1 MTALGA
7 VGAFLIAC
15 LGGTAWWV
23 WLRRTPDPWAA
34 PARRATLR
42 RAAAAVWRQTYPMP
56 GKDWRKQLLTAVAAL
71 VSIALW
77 VVILAGAMW
86 LAHGAPDPSVAPVG
100 PMTETP

>member
-23 WLRRTPDPWAA
+23 WLRRTPAAAA
-34 PARRATLR
+34 PAVPAK
-42 RAAAAVWRQTYPMP
+42 A
-56 GKDWRKQLLTAVAAL
+56 WRKQLLTAVAAL
-71 VSIALW
+71 VAIALW

-86 LAHGAPDPSVAPVG
+86 LAHGAPDPYMPPVG